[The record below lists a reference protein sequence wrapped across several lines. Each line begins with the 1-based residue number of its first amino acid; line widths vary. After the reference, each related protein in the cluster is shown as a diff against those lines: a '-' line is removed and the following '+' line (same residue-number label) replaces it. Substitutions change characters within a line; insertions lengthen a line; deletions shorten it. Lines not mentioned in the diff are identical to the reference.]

1 MANGRLPVVLEMTLP
16 VGAAPPLHLHG
27 HYDDSSYLLAGQLLV
42 QTGDEIEYAGPG
54 HWMSVP
60 RGVPH
65 GFRVVG
71 DQPARILVV
80 NDAESFLELIVDVGE
95 PTDELR
101 LPVPSPGPGD
111 ADLKRILADHDT
123 TVLGPSMTERFA
135 QAFLATPR

>member
-1 MANGRLPVVLEMTLP
+1 M
-16 VGAAPPLHLHG
+16 
-27 HYDDSSYLLAGQLLV
+27 

-65 GFRVVG
+65 AFRVVG

-80 NDAESFLELIVDVGE
+80 NDAESFLELIVEVGE

-101 LPVPSPGPGD
+101 LPMPSPGPGD
-111 ADLKRILADHDT
+111 ADLMRILAEHDT
-123 TVLGPSMTERFA
+123 TVLGPSMTEPFA